1 MKPNES
7 PTESASAAASPF
19 PPAFRW
25 EAAQQK
31 ADAPAQVM
39 GTQMMG
45 AVGRD
50 VGSEHTPAMSP
61 SPDYQQRPGE
71 AGDLFQPVGTVA
83 GEPNGHPDGGSA
95 PPWAGSDLPP
105 IAKQPVEQPLAEQP
119 LAQQPIAEQQ
129 SAWLRQGPE
138 VFQAPAMQAR
148 SKQVVGIAVLGGV
161 LLGLLGAMVA
171 YFLTAHSADRTGLD
185 PMAAAQPTAA
195 ARALADPPAPLAA
208 PVDTE
213 HALIDPPGQ
222 SRGGGGLFDLPKLK
236 STSLLRPEIQNVL
249 QTGGMTEGVLKTT
262 TVGANT
268 IGMFALTM
276 PDQQAATTVAQEIAT
291 VQLDG
296 GLKADNNR
304 ALRGVAVMGSVP
316 GSQPTAYRA
325 VYVLYNRAIFFEV
338 FGPNRDAV
346 LTTFDF
352 VLNQQ
357 VNYAPPTVRVGR

>member
-1 MKPNES
+1 VAAVHNVPDPITPRGCRVKPNES
-7 PTESASAAASPF
+7 PTDSAPEAASPF

-25 EAAQQK
+25 EAAQQE
-31 ADAPAQVM
+31 APTQV
-39 GTQMMG
+39 MG

-50 VGSEHTPAMSP
+50 VRSR
-61 SPDYQQRPGE
+61 PDYQQRPGE
-71 AGDLFQPVGTVA
+71 AGDLFQPVGALA
-83 GEPNGHPDGGSA
+83 GEPIGHPGGGSA
-95 PPWAGSDLPP
+95 TPWGGSDLSP
-105 IAKQPVEQPLAEQP
+105 IAEQP
-119 LAQQPIAEQQ
+119 VAEAPIAEQQ

-138 VFQAPAMQAR
+138 VFQAPAMQPR
-148 SKQVVGIAVLGGV
+148 SKQVVGIAVLCGV
-161 LLGLLGAMVA
+161 LLGLLGATVA

-185 PMAAAQPTAA
+185 QAAGAQPTAA

-236 STSLLRPEIQNVL
+236 STGLLRPEIQNAL
-249 QTGGMTEGVLKTT
+249 QTGGMTDGVLKTT

-346 LTTFDF
+346 LATFDF
-352 VLNQQ
+352 VTNQQ
-357 VNYAPPTVRVGR
+357 VTYAPPTVRVGR

>member
-1 MKPNES
+1 VHNVPDPITPRGCRVKPNES
-7 PTESASAAASPF
+7 PTDSAPEAASPF

-25 EAAQQK
+25 EAAQQE
-31 ADAPAQVM
+31 APTQV
-39 GTQMMG
+39 MG

-50 VGSEHTPAMSP
+50 VRSR
-61 SPDYQQRPGE
+61 PDYQQRPGE
-71 AGDLFQPVGTVA
+71 AGDLFQPVGALA
-83 GEPNGHPDGGSA
+83 GEPIGHPGGGSA
-95 PPWAGSDLPP
+95 TPWGGSDLSP
-105 IAKQPVEQPLAEQP
+105 IAEQP
-119 LAQQPIAEQQ
+119 VAEQPVAEAPIAEQQ

-138 VFQAPAMQAR
+138 VFQAPAMQPR
-148 SKQVVGIAVLGGV
+148 SKQVVGIAVLCGV
-161 LLGLLGAMVA
+161 LLGLLGATVA

-185 PMAAAQPTAA
+185 QAAGAQPTAA

-236 STSLLRPEIQNVL
+236 STGLLRPEIQNAL
-249 QTGGMTEGVLKTT
+249 QTGGMTDGVLKTT

-346 LTTFDF
+346 LATFDF
-352 VLNQQ
+352 VTNQQ
-357 VNYAPPTVRVGR
+357 VTYAPPTVRVGR

>member
-7 PTESASAAASPF
+7 PTEGAPEAASPF

-25 EAAQQK
+25 EAAQQE
-31 ADAPAQVM
+31 APTQV
-39 GTQMMG
+39 MG

-50 VGSEHTPAMSP
+50 GGSEHPQIVRA

-71 AGDLFQPVGTVA
+71 AGDLFQPVGALA
-83 GEPNGHPDGGSA
+83 GEPIGHPHGGSA
-95 PPWAGSDLPP
+95 PSLAGSDLPP
-105 IAKQPVEQPLAEQP
+105 VAE
-119 LAQQPIAEQQ
+119 QPIAERQ

-138 VFQAPAMQAR
+138 VFQAPAMQSR
-148 SKQVVGIAVLGGV
+148 SKQVVGIAVLGGI
-161 LLGLLGAMVA
+161 LLGLVGATVA
-171 YFLTAHSADRTGLD
+171 YFLTVRSPDRTGLD
-185 PMAAAQPTAA
+185 PAAAAQPTAA

-222 SRGGGGLFDLPKLK
+222 SRGGGGAFDLPKLK
-236 STSLLRPEIQNVL
+236 STSLLRPEIQNAL
-249 QTGGMTEGVLKTT
+249 QTGGMTQGVLKTT

-346 LTTFDF
+346 LATFDF

-357 VNYAPPTVRVGR
+357 VTFAPPTVRVGR

>member
-7 PTESASAAASPF
+7 PTEGAPEAASPF

-25 EAAQQK
+25 EAAQQE
-31 ADAPAQVM
+31 APTQVM
-39 GTQMMG
+39 GT
-45 AVGRD
+45 VGRE
-50 VGSEHTPAMSP
+50 VRS

-71 AGDLFQPVGTVA
+71 AGDLFQPVGTFA
-83 GEPNGHPDGGSA
+83 SEPIGHPDGGSA
-95 PPWAGSDLPP
+95 PPWAESDLPS
-105 IAKQPVEQPLAEQP
+105 IAEQP
-119 LAQQPIAEQQ
+119 VAEQPVAQQPIAEQQ

-138 VFQAPAMQAR
+138 VFPGPAMQKG

-161 LLGLLGAMVA
+161 LLGLMGATVA
-171 YFLTAHSADRTGLD
+171 YYLTVHSPDRTGLD
-185 PMAAAQPTAA
+185 QAAGVQPTTA

-236 STSLLRPEIQNVL
+236 STGLLRPEIQNAL

-357 VNYAPPTVRVGR
+357 VNSAPPTVRVGR

>member
-7 PTESASAAASPF
+7 PTESAAEAANPF

-25 EAAQQK
+25 EAFQQE
-31 ADAPAQVM
+31 APTQV
-39 GTQMMG
+39 MG

-50 VGSEHTPAMSP
+50 VPQGDPAEATQVAP
-61 SPDYQQRPGE
+61 GRQRQGE
-71 AGDLFQPVGTVA
+71 VGDLFQPVGPPP
-83 GEPNGHPDGGSA
+83 GEPIGNPDGGSA
-95 PPWAGSDLPP
+95 PPWVGSDLPP
-105 IAKQPVEQPLAEQP
+105 ISEQPIAE
-119 LAQQPIAEQQ
+119 QPIAEQQ

-138 VFQAPAMQAR
+138 VFQAQTMAPR
-148 SKQVVGIAVLGGV
+148 SKQVIGIAVLGSV
-161 LLGLLGAMVA
+161 LLGLVGATVA
-171 YFLTAHSADRTGLD
+171 YFLTAHSPDRTGLD
-185 PMAAAQPTAA
+185 QGAGPQPTAA
-195 ARALADPPAPLAA
+195 ARALPDPPAPLAA
-208 PVDTE
+208 PADTE

-222 SRGGGGLFDLPKLK
+222 SRGGGGVFDLPKLK
-236 STSLLRPEIQNVL
+236 STSLLRPEIQNAL

-262 TVGANT
+262 TVGGST

-304 ALRGVAVMGSVP
+304 ALRGVAVMGSVS

-346 LTTFDF
+346 LAAFDF
-352 VLNQQ
+352 VINQQ

>member
-1 MKPNES
+1 VQPNES
-7 PTESASAAASPF
+7 PPERAPEAASPF

-25 EAAQQK
+25 EASQE
-31 ADAPAQVM
+31 AP
-39 GTQMMG
+39 TQAMG
-45 AVGRD
+45 AVGR
-50 VGSEHTPAMSP
+50 GMNSERTQVVRS
-61 SPDYQQRPGE
+61 SPDYRQGPGE
-71 AGDLFQPVGTVA
+71 AGDLFQPVGA
-83 GEPNGHPDGGSA
+83 PLGEPIGDPDGGSA
-95 PPWAGSDLPP
+95 PPWAGPDLPP
-105 IAKQPVEQPLAEQP
+105 LTEQSIAE
-119 LAQQPIAEQQ
+119 QPIAEQQ

-138 VFQAPAMQAR
+138 VFQAPTMQSR
-148 SKQVVGIAVLGGV
+148 SKQVAGIAVLGSV
-161 LLGLLGAMVA
+161 LLGLVGATVA
-171 YFLTAHSADRTGLD
+171 YLLTAHSPDRTGLD
-185 PMAAAQPTAA
+185 QGAAPQPTAA
-195 ARALADPPAPLAA
+195 ARTLPDPPAPLAA

-222 SRGGGGLFDLPKLK
+222 SRGGGGLFDLPKLT
-236 STSLLRPEIQNVL
+236 STSLLRPEIQGAL

-262 TVGANT
+262 TVGGST

-346 LTTFDF
+346 LATFDF
-352 VLNQQ
+352 VINQQ